1 MFNFE
6 YKGILKK
13 NWTYLESYYS
23 ITQYH
28 MNIQYAPNF
37 RISIVFSHRF
47 WHLKSADNSATK
59 GSY

>member
-37 RISIVFSHRF
+37 RTSIVFAICICI
-47 WHLKSADNSATK
+47 W
-59 GSY
+59 